1 MYKSLKCNN
10 FGSRTTCM
18 VSVQTALLCL
28 YVVALHRSYF
38 RLESRAAALV
48 SYVYFTRLYFLKA
61 SWKWKKMLFQEQLR
75 RNGFSLRRNNLG
87 FVLQGFNTIQ
97 CFSSTFDNSGLQYD
111 ILVYVTLFSFSN
123 QSIWRRTAV
132 LFNTSIFWCCSF
144 M

>member
-10 FGSRTTCM
+10 FGSRATCM

-28 YVVALHRSYF
+28 YVVVLHRSYF
-38 RLESRAAALV
+38 RLESQAAALV
-48 SYVYFTRLYFLKA
+48 SYVYFTQLYFLKA
-61 SWKWKKMLFQEQLR
+61 SWKWKKMLFQEQLS
-75 RNGFSLRRNNLG
+75 RNGFSPRRDNLG
-87 FVLQGFNTIQ
+87 FVLQGFNTMQ

-111 ILVYVTLFSFSN
+111 ILIYVTLFSFSN

-132 LFNTSIFWCCSF
+132 LFNTRIFWCCSF

>member
-10 FGSRTTCM
+10 LGSRTTCM
-18 VSVQTALLCL
+18 VSVQTALFCL
-28 YVVALHRSYF
+28 YVVVLHRSYF

-48 SYVYFTRLYFLKA
+48 SFVYFTRLYFLKA

-75 RNGFSLRRNNLG
+75 RNGFFLRRDNLG
-87 FVLQGFNTIQ
+87 FILQGFNTLH

-111 ILVYVTLFSFSN
+111 ILVCVTLFSFSN

-132 LFNTSIFWCCSF
+132 HHF
-144 M
+144 